1 MGSRLIRMTGISL
14 SERQTERPGPH
25 THTNTHAW
33 THIKL
38 ERAKGGDREDERKK
52 GTEGQRPNT

>member
-1 MGSRLIRMTGISL
+1 MTGISL

-25 THTNTHAW
+25 THTNTHAR

-38 ERAKGGDREDERKK
+38 ERAKGGDREDERKN